1 MRRKRLF
8 AVAMLACLP
17 AGLAAGT
24 ASSNSKTVL
33 PTDTVV
39 IDADHGP
46 VRFSAE
52 IAADQASQEKGLMYR
67 TKLAP
72 DAGMLFDFHE
82 PEPQT
87 FWMKNTVL
95 PLDMIFIRADGT
107 ISSIAPD
114 AVPYSET
121 PIPSAEPVRAVLE
134 INAGRAAALGIEPG
148 QRVHSAIF
156 GNALPGR
163 K

>member
-1 MRRKRLF
+1 
-8 AVAMLACLP
+8 MLVCLP
-17 AGLAAGT
+17 GSLAA
-24 ASSNSKTVL
+24 SSAAPNAKTVL
-33 PTDTVV
+33 PIDTIV
-39 IDADHGP
+39 IDADHGA

-52 IAADQASQEKGLMYR
+52 IAADEASQEKGLMYR
-67 TKLAP
+67 TRLAP
-72 DAGMLFDFHE
+72 DAGMLFDFHA

-121 PIPSAEPVRAVLE
+121 PIPSTEPVRAVLE

>member
-1 MRRKRLF
+1 MKPERLF
-8 AVAMLACLP
+8 AVAMLACLE
-17 AGLAAGT
+17 GGVAAST
-24 ASSNSKTVL
+24 ASPNSKTVL
-33 PTDTVV
+33 PIDTIVV
-39 IDADHGP
+39 DADRGP

-67 TKLAP
+67 TRLAP
-72 DAGMLFDFHE
+72 DAGMLFDFHA
-82 PEPQT
+82 PEFQT

-148 QRVHSAIF
+148 QRVHCAIF

-163 K
+163 Q